1 VRDGEFEEES
11 QKRLFDAVEVLNR
24 SRDER
29 TSRGVTTAQTDESI
43 MAAAASDL
51 KRFMLWIDAVGGYL
65 VHLADELVVGQ
76 SAPGSAA
83 DIALQSDISRKHAKI
98 ARISGGYL
106 IEPLNGKVVVNGRSA
121 TGSLLLS
128 DGDEV
133 QLGATVK
140 MRFRK
145 PHVLSSSARLEITTG
160 HRSHPHADAILL
172 MAESCVLGPKGQNH
186 IVCHDWTSDV
196 VLYRNS
202 GQLFCRAAGPIE
214 IDGKHYKNNGPIRPG
229 SHVVGTDFSFTIEL
243 V

>member
-1 VRDGEFEEES
+1 
-11 QKRLFDAVEVLNR
+11 
-24 SRDER
+24 
-29 TSRGVTTAQTDESI
+29 

-65 VHLADELVVGQ
+65 VHLADELILGQ

-98 ARISGGYL
+98 ARVSGGYL
-106 IEPLNGKVVVNGRSA
+106 VEPLSGKVVIGGRTA
-121 TGSLLLS
+121 TGPVLLS

-133 QLGATVK
+133 QLGSAVK

-160 HRSHPHADAILL
+160 HRTQPHADAIIL
-172 MAESCVLGPKGQNH
+172 MAESCVLGPKWQNH
-186 IVCHDWTSDV
+186 VNCRDWSGDV
-196 VLYRNS
+196 VLYRHS
-202 GQLFCRAAGPIE
+202 GQLFCRAAEPIE
-214 IDGKHYKNNGPIRPG
+214 IDGHHYSNNGPIHSG
-229 SHVVGTDFSFTIEL
+229 SHVLGADFSFTLEA